1 MNPHFDEHGSPPSFW
16 RSRYAIGLVVIG
28 GIAVYF
34 CSPSTLPMS
43 LEPCL
48 ICCCSPVR

>member
-1 MNPHFDEHGSPPSFW
+1 MNPHFDENGSPHSFW

-34 CSPSTLPMS
+34 LS
-43 LEPCL
+43 L
-48 ICCCSPVR
+48 IHI